1 MDRHGHGR
9 LAVAGIALL
18 SVLVLT
24 VARPS
29 ATGEPVRLLFVGD
42 VMLGREVAP
51 IAAGDPD
58 GLFVDVR
65 AKVRAADLAMA
76 NLESPLT
83 DLPHVSGSPYALEG
97 DPETADLLSA
107 AGFDLVSVAN
117 NHTGDAGPAG
127 ILDTIAAVE
136 ATGMEVVGAGSDLSA
151 AGHPVL
157 VDHGSMQVA
166 VLAFDATGAGLAADA
181 GPGVAAW
188 DPESARVAVEDV
200 TRRADF
206 VVVSVHGGVEYL
218 PESDPRMTDVGDAL
232 VAWGADVVW
241 GHGAHVVQP
250 VTTVKGSNGRMSIV
264 ATSLGNFLFDQR
276 GELTGEGALLEVLAD
291 EDGIIA
297 YRLGSTSHRDL
308 RVHFDAW
315 EAPSGSAALIDGEWW
330 HLVRSLEPLP
340 DPTASVTDFA
350 SGKVVAASTGR
361 VTSENQLETVISF
374 RQPARPHPVR
384 DGLTAIEWADD
395 EGMTAHLGIYRAADL
410 VPIWVAGMVP
420 APVAEVAA
428 CDGSIAMAYSTLDDT
443 TVVGTG
449 AAVWRS
455 FGLDAA
461 PTLPGPGTPACADV
475 DADGRTDPV
484 VLDRS

>member
-1 MDRHGHGR
+1 MERHGHGR
-9 LAVAGIALL
+9 LAALAIALL

-24 VARPS
+24 VAGPRAS
-29 ATGEPVRLLFVGD
+29 EETVSLLFVGD

-58 GLFVDVR
+58 GLFFEVR
-65 AKVRAADLAMA
+65 AKVRAAALAMA

-83 DLPHVSGSPYALEG
+83 GRPHVSGNPYELEA
-97 DPETADLLSA
+97 DPETADLLAA
-107 AGFDLVSVAN
+107 AGFDLISLAN

-127 ILDTIAAVE
+127 ILDTIATVE

-151 AGHPVL
+151 AVRPVL

-166 VLAFDATGAGLAADA
+166 VLALDATGAGLAAA
-181 GPGVAAW
+181 TGPGVAPW
-188 DPESARVAVEDV
+188 DPESARLAVEDAK
-200 TRRADF
+200 RRADF

-218 PESDPRMTDVGDAL
+218 PESDPRMTDIGDAL
-232 VAWGADVVW
+232 VAWGVDVVW

-250 VTTVKGSNGRMSIV
+250 ITTVAGSNGPMSIV

-276 GELTGEGALLEVLAD
+276 GELTGRGGVLEVLAD
-291 EDGIIA
+291 RDGVVA
-297 YRLGSTSHRDL
+297 FRVGTTSHRDL
-308 RVHFDAW
+308 RVRFEAW

-330 HLVRSLEPLP
+330 NLVRSREPMS
-340 DPTASVTDFA
+340 DTTASVANFA
-350 SGKVVAASTGR
+350 WGEVVAASTGR
-361 VTSENQLETVISF
+361 ITSDSQMETVISF
-374 RQPARPHPVR
+374 RQPARAHPVR
-384 DGLTAIEWADD
+384 DGLIAIDWTDE
-395 EGMTAHLGIYRAADL
+395 EGMTAHLGIYRADDL

-420 APVAEVAA
+420 APVAEVVA

-443 TVVGTG
+443 TVVSTG